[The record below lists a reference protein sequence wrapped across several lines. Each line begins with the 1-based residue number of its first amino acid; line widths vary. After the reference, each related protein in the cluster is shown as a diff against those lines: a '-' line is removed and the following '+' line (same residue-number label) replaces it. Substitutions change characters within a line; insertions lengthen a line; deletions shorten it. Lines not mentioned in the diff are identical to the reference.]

1 MAKCGLHFYVLPPLY
16 RQSNTIRVSPLQD
29 SCNEAHSPDHT
40 GAGLVV
46 TETSPEAE
54 AEEEAGKVDI
64 MANLFEKLFNL
75 NKKLEEQE
83 DDIFRY

>member
-1 MAKCGLHFYVLPPLY
+1 MDCIFAALSTLQTKQH
-16 RQSNTIRVSPLQD
+16 IRVSPLQD

-40 GAGLVV
+40 GTGLVV
-46 TETSPEAE
+46 TEASPEAE
-54 AEEEAGKVDI
+54 PEEEAGKVDV

-83 DDIFRY
+83 DDIFRYKT

>member
-1 MAKCGLHFYVLPPLY
+1 MDCIFAALSTLQTKQH
-16 RQSNTIRVSPLQD
+16 IRVSPLQD

-46 TETSPEAE
+46 TEESPPEAE
-54 AEEEAGKVDI
+54 AEEEDSKVDV

-83 DDIFRY
+83 DDIFRYDA